1 MPTMSRSYRKFCALM
16 LLAIHL
22 WVAPALAGTVQVRV
36 VGPDEQPV
44 SDVAVFVQQSGSAN
58 TNARKPAAAV
68 MDQRN
73 RRFVPHILVVQKG
86 AAVSFPNSDVIAHH
100 VYSFSKLNR
109 FVLPLYKGTPPDA
122 VVFDHDG
129 VVILGCNI
137 HDGML
142 GYIVVVDTDVFAKTN
157 DDGRAELTIDDSA
170 TSYEINIWSPR
181 IRDTEGH
188 LVQTVSGTV
197 SGEITFALEKKLR
210 PAHIDRSESVAW
222 GEY

>member
-1 MPTMSRSYRKFCALM
+1 MPTMFGSYRKICALV
-16 LLAIHL
+16 LLATHL
-22 WVAPALAGTVQVRV
+22 WVGPALAGTLQVRV

-44 SDVAVFVQQSGSAN
+44 PDIAVFVQQSGSV
-58 TNARKPAAAV
+58 NADADKPAAAV

-142 GYIVVVDTDVFAKTN
+142 GYIVVVDTEVFAKTN

-170 TSYEINIWSPR
+170 TSYQINIWSPR
-181 IRDTEGH
+181 IRDAEGH

-222 GEY
+222 DDY